1 MNGPH
6 LRYLQDWNDVAKRCA
21 MVPESELEHCQDL
34 VKDYEIATGNTEW
47 KSRITTDVGVGNA
60 GVNDGVND
68 VIDPSIM
75 ETYEQGLVTPLCR
88 FTRLGNDARV

>member
-1 MNGPH
+1 M
-6 LRYLQDWNDVAKRCA
+6 
-21 MVPESELEHCQDL
+21 
-34 VKDYEIATGNTEW
+34 
-47 KSRITTDVGVGNA
+47 DVGVGNA